1 MDVDQRAALAP
12 AADLV
17 VRLVADARTRP
28 PSASVVVGLAGGV
41 AVGKTATSSM
51 LAAVLAD
58 RDGLRVEVVSTDG
71 FLFPNAELERRGLS
85 ARKGFPESYD
95 HERLVKF
102 VVAVR
107 ERRPITVPRYDH
119 LTYDVTVDG
128 GVQIEAP
135 DVLVLEGV
143 NALQEPLVDRL
154 DLAIYLHADEEDL
167 RRWYHARI
175 RQLRADAP
183 GDGSSWYD
191 GFTGMS
197 DDEFAVIAD
206 TVWDSINGPNLAD
219 HIAPTRARAD
229 VVVEKAADH
238 SIRSLHLVSPRSRAE
253 KRARA
258 VRRPRG
264 PEGRAT

>member
-1 MDVDQRAALAP
+1 VNVDQRAALAP

-17 VRLVADARTRP
+17 AALVARAGAEAP
-28 PSASVVVGLAGGV
+28 ACPVVVGLAGGV

-71 FLFPNAELERRGLS
+71 FLLPNAELDRRGLS

-95 HERLVKF
+95 HERLVDF

-107 ERRPITVPRYDH
+107 ERQVVTVPRYDH
-119 LTYDVTVDG
+119 LVYDVVVDG
-128 GVQIEAP
+128 GTPVGEP
-135 DVLVLEGV
+135 DVVLLEGV
-143 NALQEPLVDRL
+143 NALQEPLVTRL
-154 DLAIYLHADEEDL
+154 DLAIYLHADEADL

-175 RQLRADAP
+175 RRLRAEAP

-191 GFTGMS
+191 GFAGMS

-206 TVWDSINGPNLAD
+206 TVWDSVNGPNLVD
-219 HIAPTRARAD
+219 HIAPSRARAD
-229 VVVEKAADH
+229 VVIEKAPDH
-238 SIRSLHLVSPRSRAE
+238 SIRALEVVPPRSRH
-253 KRARA
+253 
-258 VRRPRG
+258 V
-264 PEGRAT
+264 